1 MLRKWKDC
9 LSGALTQV
17 SPGDG
22 GVYLCLATYED
33 KPLKAEVD
41 VSVFSKFST
50 SYVRYYYIG
59 PLIIFQCKV
68 TETDNLFPA
77 IGDYLIQIMR
87 EVGEGVGGGDNS
99 FKVTSDIQQ
108 PSMACL

>member
-41 VSVFSKFST
+41 VSVFSKYST
-50 SYVRYYYIG
+50 SYIINVH
-59 PLIIFQCKV
+59 IFQFKV
-68 TETDNLFPA
+68 TEADNLFPA

-87 EVGEGVGGGDNS
+87 EVGEGGGWGQLLQ
-99 FKVTSDIQQ
+99 SDF
-108 PSMACL
+108 

>member
-41 VSVFSKFST
+41 VSVFSKYST
-50 SYVRYYYIG
+50 SYIINVH
-59 PLIIFQCKV
+59 IFQFKV
-68 TETDNLFPA
+68 TEADNLFPA

-87 EVGEGVGGGDNS
+87 EVGEGEGRGVGTTPP
-99 FKVTSDIQQ
+99 K
-108 PSMACL
+108 

>member
-41 VSVFSKFST
+41 VSVFSKYST
-50 SYVRYYYIG
+50 SYKRYYHIG
-59 PLIIFQCKV
+59 LLIFQCKV
-68 TETDNLFPA
+68 TEADNLFPA

-87 EVGEGVGGGDNS
+87 EVGVRGGGQLLQ
-99 FKVTSDIQQ
+99 SDF
-108 PSMACL
+108 